1 MRHVLFTLLIALPF
15 SASATNKAK
24 QCDDLFLLSDG
35 DHLVEPGLV
44 IPASEGIPAHCQVNG
59 VIDGTIRFQVSM
71 PLEGWSGRMMHHA
84 PGGLAGVIGDT
95 TSLLDQGYAAS
106 TTDAANPVENN
117 HTFYRDDE
125 RKINF
130 AFRANHLTTVL
141 AKRIIGTFYGK
152 DVEYSYL
159 WGCSNGGRAALMEAL
174 RYPDDFDGII
184 AGDPA
189 IDYGTGLL
197 LFSLE
202 GSRVQR
208 ENPLTADS
216 VALLDANTKRACDMI
231 DGVADGIIGDPRKC
245 TLEKLNLGALACE
258 NGPAADCLTEGQI
271 KTATFF
277 YTGIKDETGNV
288 IVPGNYPGSETG
300 GDFEL
305 WVTGNPSFMPL
316 SANDL
321 TATVIESV
329 MHRTPGFSLDKFDP
343 VADYDALDQI
353 MHAVDIPEPD
363 FSAFHDSGGKLIIY
377 NGWNDHPCRAK
388 VLEEFHFEA
397 EALTGKNKTDEMMRT
412 FMVPGMVHCIGG
424 PGAWAA
430 DYLSAIVDWVEN
442 DKAPDRIIA
451 EHPGSMTFLETQIVL
466 GGKALNWKEVLM
478 DAHNANPDARHFSRP
493 LCPYPQYAQYMGS
506 GSTDDAANFAC
517 VSD

>member
-1 MRHVLFTLLIALPF
+1 MASGVAG
-15 SASATNKAK
+15 ASAKKCEALYQLT
-24 QCDDLFLLSDG
+24 DG
-35 DHLVEPGLV
+35 THLVEPGRLV
-44 IPASEGIPAHCQVNG
+44 AASAQIPEHCQVNG

-71 PLEGWSGRMMHHA
+71 PVDGWTGRFMHHA

-95 TSLLDQGYAAS
+95 TSILDAGFATA
-106 TTDAANPVENN
+106 TTDAANPKEND

-125 RKINF
+125 RKLNF
-130 AFRANHLTTVL
+130 AFRANHMTAML
-141 AKRIIGTFYGK
+141 AKRIIRTFYGR

-197 LFSLE
+197 AFSLE
-202 GSRVQR
+202 GARVQKAH
-208 ENPLTADS
+208 PLTTDS

-231 DGVADGIIGDPRKC
+231 DGVPDGIIGDPRKC
-245 TLEKLNLGALACE
+245 TLDLLNLEGLACQ
-258 NGPAADCLTEGQI
+258 GDPAADCLTKGQI
-271 KTATFF
+271 ETARFF
-277 YTGIKDETGNV
+277 YTGVTDESGNV
-288 IVPGNYPGSETG
+288 IVPGNYPGSELG

-305 WVTGNPSFMPL
+305 WVTGNPSFMLLP
-316 SANDL
+316 ANDL

-329 MHRTPGFSLDKFDP
+329 MHRKPGFTLDAFDT
-343 VADYDALDQI
+343 VADLEELGHV

-363 FSAFHDSGGKLIIY
+363 FSEFHAKGGKLIIY

-397 EALTGKNKTDEMMRT
+397 QAINGKDKTEEFMRT
-412 FMVPGMVHCIGG
+412 FMVPGMVHCVGG

-430 DYLSAIVDWVEN
+430 DYVQAIVDWVEK

-451 EHPGSMTFLETQIVL
+451 EHVGELTFIEGSAMVAGRTLDWVDTLLE
-466 GGKALNWKEVLM
+466 
-478 DAHNANPDARHFSRP
+478 AHVANPDAKRFSRP
-493 LCPYPQYAQYMGS
+493 LCPYPQYAQYKGAGS
-506 GSTDDAANFAC
+506 PDKAENFVC
-517 VSD
+517 VED